1 MIDSG
6 LTSRRLAVFCFVLL
20 TLVAIGCGGTS
31 TPSTPPAQSENGVP
45 AITSITPSTVTAG
58 AGDLS
63 ISVTGTGFVS
73 GSAVRWNGTAIVT
86 TFSTDT
92 SLAATVPAN
101 DLADGLAS
109 AITVFNPAPGGG
121 SSVAVNFTVNNPP
134 PELTAVSPAS
144 VVAGSSQQTLTVA
157 GTGFV
162 PSSVVDWN
170 GTPLTTSWVSGTEL
184 KATPPASAH
193 CRQFRERSH
202 CAQPSARR
210 RREQLDAFR
219 RYKPDAGPSIHI
231 SESCSG
237 RPGRDDHADGNW
249 FRDEFSRAVEW
260 VATADCICWRDR
272 PAGCAQRR
280 I

>member
-1 MIDSG
+1 M
-6 LTSRRLAVFCFVLL
+6 RRHQHSINTA
-20 TLVAIGCGGTS
+20 
-31 TPSTPPAQSENGVP
+31 AQSENGVP

-184 KATPPASAH
+184 KATPPASAIAG
-193 CRQFRERSH
+193 S
-202 CAQPSARR
+202 SASAVTVHNRAPGGGASSSTPFDVTSPTPV
-210 RREQLDAFR
+210 LASISP
-219 RYKPDAGPSIHI
+219 KVVPAGQAATITLTGTGFETNSVVQWNGSPRPTVFVGATVLQVALSDGFK
-231 SESCSG
+231 ESQV
-237 RPGRDDHADGNW
+237 PGR
-249 FRDEFSRAVEW
+249 
-260 VATADCICWRDR
+260 
-272 PAGCAQRR
+272 
-280 I
+280 